1 MATPAIAPVKAS
13 LKATEDCVFITTSFR
28 MGIGRMRQV
37 NHLEV
42 TTNADKTQLRHQK
55 KMIDSPELD
64 EIRSQDGYM
73 KRHLDSISCRY
84 SEATRFLPK
93 TELAKTYKAL
103 VAYQTIR
110 RPKLVGD
117 FMAKYRALEA
127 VDFAPLALPAPDG
140 LGDLFDRG
148 DYPNSDTV
156 EAGFAMEFYIHNVGA
171 IDLQGLPDFIV
182 AMELE
187 KEQTKRAAAVD
198 EWTRVMRVALAGV
211 VDNLFEVLKPED
223 GKKRKLYDTHVDNL
237 VEFCRTFPS
246 RNLGG
251 DEESAKLVGQ
261 IASLMNGV
269 SPDSLRHSDN
279 LKAHVAEQL
288 TAVRAG
294 LKTLVIET
302 TRKFR

>member
-1 MATPAIAPVKAS
+1 MATPAIAPTKS
-13 LKATEDCVFITTSFR
+13 LKKTEECVFITTSFR

-37 NHLEV
+37 NTLEV
-42 TTNADKTQLRHQK
+42 TTNADKKQLRHQK
-55 KMIDSPELD
+55 KLIDSPELD

-93 TELAKTYKAL
+93 VELAKTYKAL

-110 RPKLVGD
+110 RPKLVAD
-117 FMAKYRALEA
+117 FMAKYRELEA

-148 DYPNSDTV
+148 DYPASDKV
-156 EAGFAMEFYIHNVGA
+156 EAGFAMDFHVHNVGA

-187 KEQTKRAAAVD
+187 KEQSKRMEAVN
-198 EWTRVMRVALAGV
+198 EWTSVMRVALLGV
-211 VDNLFEVLKPED
+211 VDSLFEVLKPED
-223 GKKRKLYDTHVDNL
+223 GKKKKLYDTHVTNL
-237 VEFCRTFPS
+237 TEFCKTFPS
-246 RNLGG
+246 RNLGD
-251 DEESAKLVGQ
+251 DEESAKQVE
-261 IASLMNGV
+261 IIRSLMAGI
-269 SPDSLRHSDN
+269 SPDSLRESSN

-288 TAVRAG
+288 ASVRDG

-302 TRKFR
+302 SRKFR

>member
-1 MATPAIAPVKAS
+1 MATPAVAPVAS
-13 LKATEDCVFITTSFR
+13 KLKATEECVFITTSFR

-37 NHLEV
+37 TNLEV

-55 KMIDSPELD
+55 KLMDSPELD
-64 EIRSQDGYM
+64 EIRSQDGFM

-110 RPKLVGD
+110 RPKLVAD

-127 VDFAPLALPAPDG
+127 IEFAPLAEV
-140 LGDLFDRG
+140 LGDQFDRG

-156 EAGFAMEFYIHNVGA
+156 EAGFAMEFHVHNVGA

-187 KEQTKRAAAVD
+187 KEQSKRAAAVD

-211 VDNLFEVLKPED
+211 VDNLFDVLKPED

-251 DEESAKLVGQ
+251 DEESAKHVAN
-261 IASLMNGV
+261 IAALMRGV

-279 LKAHVAEQL
+279 LKQHVAEQL
-288 TAVRAG
+288 ASVRAG
-294 LKTLVIET
+294 LKNLVIET

>member
-1 MATPAIAPVKAS
+1 MATPAVALTSA
-13 LKATEDCVFITTSFR
+13 LKRTEDCVFITTSFR

-37 NHLEV
+37 TNLEV

-55 KMIDSPELD
+55 KLMDSPELD

-110 RPKLVGD
+110 RPSLVAK
-117 FMAKYRALEA
+117 FMDKYRALEV
-127 VDFAPLALPAPDG
+127 VDFAPLAEV
-140 LGDLFDRG
+140 LGEQFDRG
-148 DYPNSDTV
+148 DYPKSETV
-156 EAGFAMEFYIHNVGA
+156 EAGFAMDFYIHNVGA

-187 KEQTKRAAAVD
+187 KEQSKRAAAVD
-198 EWTRVMRVALAGV
+198 EWTKVMRVTLAGI
-211 VDNLFEVLKPED
+211 VDGLFDVLKPED
-223 GKKRKLYDTHVDNL
+223 GKKKVFRDTKVENL

-246 RNLGG
+246 RNLGND
-251 DEESAKLVGQ
+251 DECAKHVET
-261 IASLMNGV
+261 IASLMRGV
-269 SPDSLRHSDN
+269 SPDSLRHSES

-288 TAVRAG
+288 SAVRAG
-294 LKTLVIET
+294 LKTMVIET
-302 TRKFR
+302 SRKFR